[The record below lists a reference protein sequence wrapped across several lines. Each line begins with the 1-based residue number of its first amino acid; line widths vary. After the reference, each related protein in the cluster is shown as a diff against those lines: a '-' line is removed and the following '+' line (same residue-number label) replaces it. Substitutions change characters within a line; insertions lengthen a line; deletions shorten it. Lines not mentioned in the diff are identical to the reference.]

1 MWGKRTP
8 PPKDYYSTL
17 ITELIYW
24 ITKNHHLLGNYLKLV
39 CSWIRE
45 NCPTIPIPFL
55 YGFGWANCELIP
67 FHLLVEW
74 RCLITLVY
82 LWNIHGCLYS
92 MVSPYETNDT
102 ISAWV
107 PQDISIHR
115 HEGNRF
121 FAHRRYDL
129 VLHNL
134 EIFSDW
140 RYKILSECSRQFIR
154 AISLGNSQP
163 RYALLLTWYK
173 RRLRSTSLVQCQI
186 EFPVS

>member
-1 MWGKRTP
+1 MSRPLATSSRSSGSEITKSIYLLMWGKKTH

-17 ITELIYW
+17 ITVLIYW

-55 YGFGWANCELIP
+55 YGFGWANCESIP

-107 PQDISIHR
+107 PQDISIQR
-115 HEGNRF
+115 C
-121 FAHRRYDL
+121 AKPASP
-129 VLHNL
+129 V
-134 EIFSDW
+134 
-140 RYKILSECSRQFIR
+140 CT
-154 AISLGNSQP
+154 
-163 RYALLLTWYK
+163 LLLI
-173 RRLRSTSLVQCQI
+173 LRPADKTLAQKLSAV
-186 EFPVS
+186 